1 MFLFYLIFL
10 PSLFVYFVYLFAQG
24 NGWLEELPTKRF
36 PSIQI
41 LPTYSIIVPYRN
53 EIGNIEQCLRRLMDQ
68 QTGYQFEIIAVD
80 DNSEDGS
87 RNVVDKLKKEFP
99 KIQSLYLSNASGKK
113 AAIHHAIGKSI
124 GEMIITLDADI
135 RVSKFWLNTIGD
147 FNTAH
152 APSMIVMPVMF
163 EGETDLFQRMQV
175 VEFIGIMGITGGSIK
190 QKKAIMC
197 NGANLAFLKSK
208 YNEVQGYAGN
218 ENIASGDDMFLM
230 LKLKEADLTSVM
242 YLQHTNAIGWTKPMS
257 SLSEFL
263 NQRIRWASKTPHL
276 KDNHIVFA
284 GSLILLI
291 NVLLVTQFFF
301 VLSGITLP
309 FVWLVC
315 FALKTFA
322 DYNLYR
328 TVRPFFQKEEDRI
341 AFGLTSFLMP
351 FYSVF
356 VPIAGIFYK
365 PTWKGRGGATAKPK
379 STQRYAKS

>member
-10 PSLFVYFVYLFAQG
+10 PSLFVYFVYLFALG
-24 NGWLEELPTKRF
+24 NGWLEELRGKKF
-36 PSIQI
+36 PGIQI

-53 EIGNIEQCLRRLMDQ
+53 EIGNIEQCLRGLMNQ

-80 DNSEDGS
+80 DNSEDGG
-87 RNVVDKLKKEFP
+87 RNIVDKLKKEFP
-99 KIQSLYLSNASGKK
+99 KIQSLYLSNAAGKK
-113 AAIHHAIGKSI
+113 AAIHHGIEKSI
-124 GEMIITLDADI
+124 GEIIITIDADI
-135 RVSKFWLNTIGD
+135 RVGKFWLNCIGD
-147 FNTAH
+147 FNTVH

-175 VEFIGIMGITGGSIK
+175 VEFVGLMGVTGGSIK
-190 QKKAIMC
+190 QKKALMC
-197 NGANLAFLKSK
+197 NGANLAFSKSK
-208 YNEVQGYAGN
+208 YKEVQGYAGN
-218 ENIASGDDMFLM
+218 ENMASGDDMFLM

-242 YLQHTNAIGWTKPMS
+242 YLQHTNAIGWTKPLS

-263 NQRIRWASKTPHL
+263 NQRIRWAAKTPHL

-301 VLSGITLP
+301 VLTGITMP
-309 FVWLVC
+309 FVWLIC
-315 FALKTFA
+315 FALKTYA
-322 DYNLYR
+322 DYNLYNS
-328 TVRPFFQKEEDRI
+328 VRPFFHKEEDRL
-341 AFGLTSFLMP
+341 AFGLTSLFLP

-356 VPIAGIFYK
+356 VPIAGLVYK
-365 PTWKGRGGATAKPK
+365 PSWKGRGAVTTKPK